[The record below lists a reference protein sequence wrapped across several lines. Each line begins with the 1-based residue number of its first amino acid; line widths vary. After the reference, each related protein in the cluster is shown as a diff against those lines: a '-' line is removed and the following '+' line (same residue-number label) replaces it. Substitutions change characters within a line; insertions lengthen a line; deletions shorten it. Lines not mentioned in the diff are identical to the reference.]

1 MTRAKAPSSSVT
13 ALWRAVA
20 LGFGTAIAAGLMA
33 GAVTMAA
40 ASIVALGLG
49 AAPHLD
55 AAMRFGPETS
65 ALANPASL
73 FGRGAAKVSGLV
85 HVLTQTVHVA
95 DAALQARLVSAEILT
110 AALSRAGGRAP
121 MKPTSPAVADA
132 GPSVTASIS
141 AVVFAKHTPAAQ
153 PAHGNALSLASA
165 DSRTAIY
172 DIEAHTVYLPN
183 GLRLEAHSG
192 LGERL
197 DDPRRVSER
206 NRGATPP
213 NVYDLVL
220 REAPFHG
227 VQAIR
232 LNPVDDGKM
241 FGRAGILAHTYML
254 GPSGQSFGC
263 VSFKDYPRFLEAF
276 RRGEIDRLVVVPHL
290 ESRAATGVHARIQDA
305 GRYVYN

>member
-1 MTRAKAPSSSVT
+1 MTRAAAPSSSVT

-20 LGFGTAIAAGLMA
+20 VGFGTAIAAGLVA
-33 GAVTMAA
+33 GAVTVAA
-40 ASIVALGLG
+40 ASIVRLGLG

-55 AAMRFGPETS
+55 AAMRLGPETL

-73 FGRGAAKVSGLV
+73 LGRGAAKVSGLV
-85 HVLTQTVHVA
+85 HVLTQTVRVA

-110 AALSRAGGRAP
+110 AALSRAGARAP
-121 MKPTSPAVADA
+121 AHPALPGVADA
-132 GPSVTASIS
+132 GPSATLSIS
-141 AVVFAKHTPAAQ
+141 SVVFARHTPAAQ
-153 PAHGNALSLASA
+153 PARGNALSLAAA
-165 DSRTAIY
+165 DSHTAIY
-172 DIEAHTVYLPN
+172 DIEAHTVYLP
-183 GLRLEAHSG
+183 GGQRLEAHSG

-197 DDPRRVSER
+197 DDPRHVSER

-263 VSFKDYPRFLEAF
+263 VSFKDYPQFLKAF
-276 RRGEIDRLVVVPHL
+276 LRGEIDRLVVVPHL
-290 ESRAATGVHARIQDA
+290 EAKAATGVHARIQDA

>member
-1 MTRAKAPSSSVT
+1 MTRAHAPSSSAT

-20 LGFGTAIAAGLMA
+20 VGFGTAIAAGLMA
-33 GAVTMAA
+33 GAVTVAA
-40 ASIVALGLG
+40 ASIVRLGLG

-55 AAMRFGPETS
+55 AAMRLGPETS
-65 ALANPASL
+65 ALANPAIL
-73 FGRGAAKVSGLV
+73 LGRGAAKVSGLV
-85 HVLTQTVHVA
+85 HVLTQTVRVA

-110 AALSRAGGRAP
+110 SALSRAGAR
-121 MKPTSPAVADA
+121 MPAQSALPGVADA
-132 GPSVTASIS
+132 GPSATSSIS
-141 AVVFAKHTPAAQ
+141 SVVFAKHTPAARQ
-153 PAHGNALSLASA
+153 ARGNALSLAAA
-165 DSRTAIY
+165 DSHTAIY
-172 DIEAHTVYLPN
+172 DIEAHTVYLP
-183 GLRLEAHSG
+183 GGQRLEAHSG
-192 LGERL
+192 LGERR
-197 DDPRRVSER
+197 DDPHHVSER

-290 ESRAATGVHARIQDA
+290 EAKTATGEHTRGKDA
-305 GRYVYN
+305 GQYVSN

>member
-1 MTRAKAPSSSVT
+1 MTRAAAPSSSVT

-20 LGFGTAIAAGLMA
+20 LGFGTAIAGGLTA
-33 GAVTMAA
+33 GAVTVAA

-55 AAMRFGPETS
+55 AAMRLGPETS

-73 FGRGAAKVSGLV
+73 LGRGAAKVSGLV
-85 HVLTQTVHVA
+85 HVLTHTVHVA
-95 DAALQARLVSAEILT
+95 DATLQARLISAEILT
-110 AALSRAGGRAP
+110 AALSRAGARTP
-121 MKPTSPAVADA
+121 MKPASPDVADA
-132 GPSVTASIS
+132 GPPATSSIS
-141 AVVFAKHTPAAQ
+141 AVVLAKRVPAP
-153 PAHGNALSLASA
+153 PARGKALLLASA

-183 GLRLEAHSG
+183 GQRLEAHSG
-192 LGERL
+192 LGERR
-197 DDPRRVSER
+197 DDPRHVSER

-254 GPSGQSFGC
+254 GASGQSFGC

-290 ESRAATGVHARIQDA
+290 ESRAAAGIHARIQDA